1 MRSQLPARAILAAL
15 LLSLPVAL
23 SAQAKPYSL
32 ADIEGLLTRKV
43 RAARI
48 LELATAKCIDFPLSA
63 TAKTRL
69 RTAGATATFLTSLG
83 RVCSPTNPRRPLIAA
98 SELAL
103 PAQTVVAPKPEP
115 PAPPPMVIDSSVTVR
130 IRAAVIGNDLS
141 VRAVPQLDL
150 LVIGPRGDTVRLATD
165 LDGVASRTFKR
176 GIYRIESTQPIE
188 LNGNRYRW
196 GIYSPIEPGMGSI
209 ELTQKNA
216 QVEVIPAPVVAAAS
230 APVNSSSTVGAQNGD
245 GAATPSGATVAS
257 APPPAAP
264 KPTRRVSE
272 EAMLFERYRSGV
284 FTVFGREEK
293 ATGFLI
299 DSSGVVLTT
308 SHHLVAG
315 DEVRVQIDSLTKLAA
330 RVVDVDKTRDVAV
343 LAINMKRCAKC
354 TVLVLPDTGRAPV
367 GTGERVLA
375 LGSPMHR
382 SGVLSIGI
390 VNSVEPQGIVSDVK
404 IGYMNN
410 GGPLLNL
417 DGRVVAINTY
427 RTAARPNAPRTATS
441 VPIADLDPLI
451 EKAKVAISTFG
462 PLAPKDSLL
471 PVLPRTP
478 FPAEPIRAVASND
491 IYDVRPY
498 QLSEGPFRIFMMT
511 PQLMAWRQAQASRA
525 LENWKRAKGNK
536 AGNREIID
544 PIQLWRDWDE
554 YVTERRAVIVF
565 NVMPSRAAF
574 PFYEPDKLQDVM
586 DGDMQDMKLFR
597 DGRELIPVERLRI
610 PAVVNVEEHRG
621 AGRRVALQGVYVYR
635 AEDFAP
641 RPDGSAATYTL
652 TLWEQ
657 SRPSTPIRLTI
668 DPRKKMIEAIWR
680 DFTAYRFGGGR

>member
-1 MRSQLPARAILAAL
+1 
-15 LLSLPVAL
+15 
-23 SAQAKPYSL
+23 
-32 ADIEGLLTRKV
+32 
-43 RAARI
+43 
-48 LELATAKCIDFPLSA
+48 
-63 TAKTRL
+63 
-69 RTAGATATFLTSLG
+69 
-83 RVCSPTNPRRPLIAA
+83 
-98 SELAL
+98 
-103 PAQTVVAPKPEP
+103 
-115 PAPPPMVIDSSVTVR
+115 
-130 IRAAVIGNDLS
+130 
-141 VRAVPQLDL
+141 
-150 LVIGPRGDTVRLATD
+150 
-165 LDGVASRTFKR
+165 
-176 GIYRIESTQPIE
+176 
-188 LNGNRYRW
+188 
-196 GIYSPIEPGMGSI
+196 
-209 ELTQKNA
+209 
-216 QVEVIPAPVVAAAS
+216 
-230 APVNSSSTVGAQNGD
+230 
-245 GAATPSGATVAS
+245 
-257 APPPAAP
+257 
-264 KPTRRVSE
+264 
-272 EAMLFERYRSGV
+272 
-284 FTVFGREEK
+284 
-293 ATGFLI
+293 
-299 DSSGVVLTT
+299 
-308 SHHLVAG
+308 
-315 DEVRVQIDSLTKLAA
+315 
-330 RVVDVDKTRDVAV
+330 
-343 LAINMKRCAKC
+343 
-354 TVLVLPDTGRAPV
+354 
-367 GTGERVLA
+367 
-375 LGSPMHR
+375 MHR

-491 IYDVRPY
+491 NYDVRPY

-586 DGDMQDMKLFR
+586 DGDVQDMKLFR
-597 DGRELIPVERLRI
+597 DGRELIPVERLRV

-641 RPDGSAATYTL
+641 RPDGSAATYTM